1 MKTRACVFLSLAL
14 LLTLLFV
21 PGARIQNSTTPDRH
35 MENPPQFASHQLF
48 FEQNMGQTDQS
59 VHFYTRGPNHIFYLS
74 STGSVMHLLGEDGNL
89 PSTPFSMH
97 LLDADAACQA
107 RGLSP
112 QPSRSNYFIGNDPE
126 QWISDVPH
134 YAKVAYKEVY
144 PCIDLVYYFNDH
156 HIEFD
161 FVVHPGADPR
171 EIGLGFPDADQCQ
184 KDEQGNLLLAAN
196 GHDLVYKAPVAWQ
209 DTESGRKKVD
219 AQFAVLDNQVRFEL
233 GAYDPT
239 DPLIIDPQVVYATYL
254 GGSRYDAGK
263 GIAVDDLGFAY
274 VTGYTQSVDFPVQNA
289 MQGEL
294 APSMFGNSVDVFVTK
309 LNREGTGLV
318 YSTYIGGRWDDRA
331 VAIAVDDQGKV
342 YITGETASSDDKD
355 TPEYEGFPVVNAFQD
370 KPGNPNF
377 LSAFITVLNNTGNAI
392 LYSSYLSGRAYDDVA
407 TDIAVD
413 AQGNAYITGTN
424 HSASFPTKN
433 AFISDKPGYYFN
445 AFAAKFNP
453 YRSGDASLVY
463 STYLGGYSNDYG
475 VGIAVDHQGCAYV
488 IGTTNS
494 DDYPTTANPI
504 RTGPNEKEDVFVTK
518 LSADGRSAIYSTYIG
533 GAGADIA
540 NGIAVDENGSAF
552 ISVSGGRDGYP
563 LTPGNYNPSPIIAVV
578 SKLLP
583 NGSGFDYSVPAPTR
597 GRLAVDD
604 SGRVYIASYSY
615 IIGLAALTADG
626 KDTLFTAGKEY
637 RGNDIAVDKD
647 YNMYVVSSTDE
658 TLMTTTNAFQ
668 PLPGGQLDAFVRK
681 LKQNPKKDLEV
692 TPNPIVFPL
701 TLPGQISR
709 ETVRVSN
716 PSDEDIEIQNLQVE
730 PTTFF
735 AIENPPDLPLT
746 LSSREF
752 VEFQVAYAYD
762 GLAKHNTSPASAGT
776 GSLVIVSDAET
787 PVLDVPLLASG
798 IIVNVTGDAPD
809 YDINDGI
816 CDTDPDEPGNQCT
829 LRAAIENVNAQQ
841 DDEVTTVY
849 IRVSEQND
857 ITIKPSAPLP
867 AIEYPIRFDVLE
879 SDRVLLDGSNAGSTD
894 GLEIRS
900 GYCLLKNFIFSFWKG
915 NGLVINGGEFNY
927 IEHCTFKDNM
937 SVPQKGIAGVVI
949 QNSNDNTI
957 RQTAVYGNRIIGIII
972 VGESSTGNVVENC
985 SIGYDHN
992 GSPGSKLQHRGVM
1005 VHKGSENKIRNN
1017 IIGNH
1022 GFAGLY
1028 IDESYKTIIENNHIK
1043 NNAYSGI
1050 YVTRSANETEI
1061 KGNIIGRNKKG
1072 EKPESNGY
1080 GIKLIGGATLTH
1092 IHNNVVSGNT
1102 QVGIMLGQES
1112 NYASQISETTIEKNM
1127 IGLDQTG
1134 QIPLP
1139 NLVGIELVG
1148 NCQAN
1153 TIQCNTISGN
1163 EYSGINILKTGNR
1176 LNEIIDNKIGTD
1188 TTGTQTVGECKKG
1201 IEIFAS
1207 AGVIVMGNT
1216 ISGNL
1221 EEQIDIDGIKTG
1233 LVQIIDNR
1241 IGTNAHG
1248 DPFSDHQQ
1256 ITGATGIKCA
1266 NTNVYIEYNI
1276 LAYMETGI
1284 SSHNNVRGNIRY
1296 CKIHH
1301 NRIGIHSK
1309 TPLEI
1314 MMNEIYKND
1323 DGIKISNTL
1332 TSPSMIAGNRIYENY
1347 WPETGIHLTDANATV
1362 IGNSIYGDAGA
1373 GIVVEGKG
1381 SPVFHKN
1388 NIMDNTGFGLHHRG
1402 TVQTIDARDNWW
1414 GSASGPSSAGPGS
1427 GDEVSAGVD
1436 YANWRQTQTSLVAFA
1451 ENDTCLA
1458 TIGYLFPVALY
1469 FQNWVTPNDEIF
1481 FKASAD
1487 RPWFYLSTEKTV
1499 TLENDWGGR
1508 SQVLFMIPFGT
1519 PPGTLAQVEISA
1531 VSNKDGS
1538 KDTARFVVA
1547 AGSMELSTISL
1558 LPDSVVVMP
1567 GDTVKFSAEGYNQFS
1582 RSVEIAPEW
1591 SCTGGSIDENG
1602 LFIAGKSS
1610 GTFTVTVTDANTGLT
1625 EQANVLIV
1633 EDTAV
1638 EPHMTASPEAYELQ
1652 QNYPNPFNP
1661 STTIHYSIPEQ
1672 THVTLEIYNI
1682 VGQKIRTLVR
1692 EMQAPGQYV
1701 LHWNARED
1709 QNRTVTAGIYFY
1721 HIRTERYQ
1729 ASRKMLLLR

>member
-1 MKTRACVFLSLAL
+1 MKTRACVWLSLIL

-21 PGARIQNSTTPDRH
+21 PGTRIHYRSIHDQSAAD
-35 MENPPQFASHQLF
+35 PPQFASYQLF

-59 VHFYTRGPNHIFYLS
+59 VDFYTRGPHHIFYLS
-74 STGSVMHLLGEDGNL
+74 STGSVTSLLNKDENL
-89 PSTPFSMH
+89 PSTSFSMH
-97 LLDADAACQA
+97 LLDADDACQA
-107 RGLSP
+107 KGIQP
-112 QPSRSNYFIGNDPE
+112 QPSRSNYFFGNDPE
-126 QWISDVPH
+126 QWITNVPH
-134 YAKVAYKEVY
+134 YAQVEYKKVY
-144 PCIDLVYYFNDH
+144 PGIDLVYYFNNDR
-156 HIEFD
+156 IEFD
-161 FVVHPGADPR
+161 FVVAPGADPQS
-171 EIGLGFPDADQCQ
+171 IGFSFPDADQCQ
-184 KDEQGNLLLAAN
+184 TDEQGNLLLAAN
-196 GHDLVYKAPVAWQ
+196 GHDLVYKAPMAWQ
-209 DTESGRKKVD
+209 ETKNGKNQID
-219 AQFAVLDNQVRFEL
+219 AQFAVLDTQVRFDL
-233 GAYDPT
+233 GAYDPNE
-239 DPLIIDPQVVYATYL
+239 PLIIDPQVVYATYL

-274 VTGYTQSVDFPVQNA
+274 VTGSTQSVDFPVQSA

-294 APSMFGNSVDVFVTK
+294 TPSMFGNSSDVFVTK
-309 LNREGTGLV
+309 FNTDGTDV
-318 YSTYIGGRWDDRA
+318 IYSTYIGGRWDDRA
-331 VAIAVDDQGKV
+331 VAIAVDAQGKV
-342 YITGETASSDDKD
+342 YITGETASNDDKD
-355 TPEYEGFPVVNAFQD
+355 TPEYEGFPVLNAFQD

-377 LSAFITVLNNTGNAI
+377 LSAFVTVLNSAGNGI
-392 LYSSYLSGRAYDDVA
+392 IYSSYLSGRGYDDVA

-413 AQGNAYITGTN
+413 ANGYAYITGTN

-433 AFISDKPGYYFN
+433 AFIADKPGHYFN

-488 IGTTNS
+488 TGTTNS

-504 RTGPNEKEDVFVTK
+504 RTGPNQKEDVFVTK
-518 LSADGRSAIYSTYIG
+518 LSAEGRSAIYSTYIG
-533 GAGADIA
+533 GAGTDIA
-540 NGIAVDENGSAF
+540 WDIIVDENGSAH

-563 LTPGNYNPSPIIAVV
+563 LTPSHYNPSPVIAVV

-583 NGSGFDYSVPAPTR
+583 DGSGFDYSVPTPTR

-615 IIGLAALTADG
+615 IIGLAGLTADG
-626 KDTLFTAGKEY
+626 KDTLFTSGKDFQSY
-637 RGNDIAVDKD
+637 DIAVDQD
-647 YNMYVVSSTDE
+647 NNMYTVSSTDKAW
-658 TLMTTTNAFQ
+658 TTTANAFQ
-668 PLPGGQLDAFVRK
+668 PHPGGEVDAFVRK
-681 LKQNPKKDLEV
+681 LKQNPKKDLQV
-692 TPNPIVFPL
+692 TPNPVVFPL
-701 TLPGQISR
+701 TLPGEISR

-716 PSDEDIEIQNLQVE
+716 PSNEDIEIQNLEVE
-730 PTTFF
+730 PTPLF

-746 LSSREF
+746 LSGEF
-752 VEFQVAYAYD
+752 VEFQITYAYN
-762 GLAKHNTSPASAGT
+762 GLAKNNASPASAGT

-787 PVLDVPLLASG
+787 PVLDVPLLTSG

-829 LRAAIENVNAQQ
+829 LRAAIENINARQ
-841 DDEVTTVY
+841 DDKVTTVY
-849 IRVSEQND
+849 IRVPDQHNIE
-857 ITIKPSAPLP
+857 IKPSGPLP

-879 SDRVLLDGSNAGSTD
+879 NDQVLLDGRNAGSAD
-894 GLEIRS
+894 GLEIFS

-915 NGLVINGGEFNY
+915 HGLVIKGGEYNY
-927 IEHCTFKDNM
+927 IEHCTFKENM
-937 SVPQKGIAGVVI
+937 SEPQKGIAGIVI
-949 QNSNDNTI
+949 QNSHNNTI
-957 RQTAVYGNRIIGIII
+957 RRTAVYGNHIIGILIA
-972 VGESSTGNVVENC
+972 GKSSTGNVVENC

-992 GSPGSKLQHRGVM
+992 GSPGSRLQHRGVM
-1005 VHKGSENKIRNN
+1005 VYKGSGNKIRNN

-1028 IDESYKTIIENNHIK
+1028 IDESYKTVIENNHIK
-1043 NNAYSGI
+1043 NNAHSGI
-1050 YVTRSANETEI
+1050 YVTGAANETEI
-1061 KGNIIGRNKKG
+1061 KGNIIGRNKEG

-1080 GIKLIGGATLTH
+1080 GIRLIDGATFTH
-1092 IHNNVVSGNT
+1092 IHNNVISGNT
-1102 QVGIMLGQES
+1102 QIGITLGQES
-1112 NYASQISETTIEKNM
+1112 NYASQVSETTIEKNI
-1127 IGLDQTG
+1127 IGLDKTG
-1134 QIPLP
+1134 KLPLP
-1139 NLVGIELVG
+1139 NMVGIELTG
-1148 NCQAN
+1148 NCMAN

-1163 EYSGINILKTGNR
+1163 EYCGINILKTGNR

-1188 TTGTQTVGECKKG
+1188 TKGTQTVGKCKKG
-1201 IEIFAS
+1201 IGIFVS
-1207 AGVIVMGNT
+1207 AGVIVMRNT
-1216 ISGNL
+1216 ISGNH
-1221 EEQIDIDGIKTG
+1221 EEQINIDGIKTG

-1241 IGTNAHG
+1241 IGTNTHG
-1248 DPFSDHQQ
+1248 DPFSDNQK
-1256 ITGATGIKCA
+1256 ITRATGIKCA

-1301 NRIGIHSK
+1301 NKTGIHSK

-1332 TSPSMIAGNRIYENY
+1332 TTLSMIAGNKIYDNY
-1347 WPETGIHLTDANATV
+1347 WPETGIHLTDANAMV
-1362 IGNSIYGDAGA
+1362 IGNSIYDDGGDA
-1373 GIVVEGKG
+1373 IVIDGTG
-1381 SPVFHKN
+1381 TPTLHKN
-1388 NIMDNTGFGLHHRG
+1388 NIVNNAGFGLNHRG
-1402 TVQTIDARDNWW
+1402 TAQSIDARDNWW

-1436 YANWRQTQTSLVAFA
+1436 YANWRKTKASLVAFA

-1469 FQNWVTPNDEIF
+1469 FQNWSTPNDEVS

-1508 SQVLFMIPFGT
+1508 SQLLFMIPFET
-1519 PPGTLAQVEISA
+1519 PPGTLANVEVSA

-1538 KDTARFVVA
+1538 KDIARFVVA

-1558 LPDSVVVMP
+1558 LPDSVVIMP

-1591 SCTGGSIDENG
+1591 SGTGGSIDEDG
-1602 LFIAGKSS
+1602 MYIADEHTGA
-1610 GTFTVTVTDANTGLT
+1610 FTVTVTDANTGLS
-1625 EQANVLIV
+1625 EQAEVLIV

-1638 EPHMTASPEAYELQ
+1638 EQPMTAIPTAYGLQ

-1661 STTIHYSIPEQ
+1661 HTTIQYSIPEQ
-1672 THVTLEIYNI
+1672 SHVTLEIYNI
-1682 VGQKIRTLVR
+1682 MGQKIRTLVR
-1692 EMQAPGQYV
+1692 EVQAPGRYTLQ
-1701 LHWNARED
+1701 WNARDE

-1721 HIRTERYQ
+1721 HLRTDRYQ